1 MGLYTAIG
9 NLGSIAGTWVYP
21 ADEAPLFRKG
31 HFICMGLTIA
41 TAVLSLSNSLVLG
54 AINRYRDK
62 KHGKPL
68 PGASIDVT
76 ELADESPHFRFFT

>member
-1 MGLYTAIG
+1 MGAYTAIG

-21 ADEAPLFRKG
+21 ANQAPQFQQG
-31 HFICMGLTIA
+31 HFICMALAIA

-62 KHGKPL
+62 NHGKPL

-76 ELADESPHFRFFT
+76 EMADESPHFRYFT